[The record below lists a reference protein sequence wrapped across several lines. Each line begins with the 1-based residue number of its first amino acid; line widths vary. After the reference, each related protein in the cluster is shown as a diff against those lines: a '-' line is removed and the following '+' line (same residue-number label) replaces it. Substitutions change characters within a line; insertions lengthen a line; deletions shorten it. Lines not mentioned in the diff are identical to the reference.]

1 MTVDK
6 PVTRMLIVDD
16 EPNMREILSD
26 VFSDEGVS
34 VDTAADGATAVSLV
48 DRHSYDIAVVDLRLP
63 DITGIDVIRE
73 IRRRNLSTVILMI
86 TAYSTVDTAIEAMK
100 LGAYDYITK
109 PFKVEK
115 LKMLIDNAIKGVSD
129 RAGRSG
135 EHGGE
140 GFDGVVGRS
149 QQMRQIFD
157 MISDLAPTNAT
168 VLIYGESGTGKE
180 LLASYIHKRSLR
192 ASRPFI
198 KVNCAAIPE
207 TLLESELFG
216 HEKGAF
222 TNAVA
227 RRPGRFELANGGSI
241 FLDEIGEM
249 SLAMQSKL
257 LRVVQ
262 EREFERVGGT
272 QTIKVDVRIIAAT
285 NQDLVSAIRE
295 CRFREDLYYRLS
307 VVPITLPPLR
317 ERKEDIEELA
327 ARFLRKYSQET
338 GKPLT
343 GFSIEAIRILKE
355 HDWPGNIRELENC
368 IERAVILSKG
378 QEIQPKDLYLNNQ
391 SVNDAAFPSRRKR
404 TDVGLDSPEREA
416 ASASDLE
423 VCSLEEIEKRLVAR
437 ALDRADGDCDQAAE
451 LLEIS
456 RELLLEK
463 IRKYGLER

>member
-6 PVTRMLIVDD
+6 LMPRMLIVDD
-16 EPNMREILSD
+16 EPNMRQILSD
-26 VFSDEGVS
+26 VFSDEGMS
-34 VDTAADGATAVSLV
+34 VDTAADGATAVSLLEK
-48 DRHSYDIAVVDLRLP
+48 RSYDVAVVDLKLP
-63 DITGIDVIRE
+63 YITGIDVIRE
-73 IRRRNLSTVILMI
+73 IRRRNLSTVIIMI

-115 LKMLIDNAIKGVSD
+115 LKMLIDNAIKGASD
-129 RAGRSG
+129 RFARSG
-135 EHGGE
+135 GAEGE

-149 QQMRQIFD
+149 QEMRQIFE

-180 LLASYIHKRSLR
+180 LLASYIHNRSLR
-192 ASRPFI
+192 ANKPFI

-222 TNAVA
+222 TNALA

-285 NQDLVSAIRE
+285 TQDLVSAIRE
-295 CRFREDLYYRLS
+295 GRFREDLLQ
-307 VVPITLPPLR
+307 VVSRSDRPSPCVREKKTSRNWLP
-317 ERKEDIEELA
+317 
-327 ARFLRKYSQET
+327 
-338 GKPLT
+338 
-343 GFSIEAIRILKE
+343 
-355 HDWPGNIRELENC
+355 
-368 IERAVILSKG
+368 
-378 QEIQPKDLYLNNQ
+378 
-391 SVNDAAFPSRRKR
+391 
-404 TDVGLDSPEREA
+404 
-416 ASASDLE
+416 
-423 VCSLEEIEKRLVAR
+423 CS
-437 ALDRADGDCDQAAE
+437 
-451 LLEIS
+451 
-456 RELLLEK
+456 
-463 IRKYGLER
+463 